1 MKSNTMKV
9 DSKKMQLAMARTCL
23 TATEIAVAAEMPVIT
38 VKRVT
43 SGKAVKPATIG
54 KVAKALG
61 IDVTEIL
68 ED

>member
-9 DSKKMQLAMARTCL
+9 DSRKIQLAMARACL
-23 TATEIAVAAEMPVIT
+23 TATEIAVAAEMPVVT

-43 SGKAVKPATIG
+43 SGKVVKPATIG

>member
-1 MKSNTMKV
+1 MKAN
-9 DSKKMQLAMARTCL
+9 KKKIQIIMARTCL
-23 TATEIAVAAEMPVIT
+23 TVSKIAIKAEMPISTIKNVL
-38 VKRVT
+38 K
-43 SGKAVKPATIG
+43 GKAVKPATIG

>member
-1 MKSNTMKV
+1 MKAN
-9 DSKKMQLAMARTCL
+9 KKKIQIIMARTCL
-23 TATEIAVAAEMPVIT
+23 TVSEIAIKAEMPISTIKNVL
-38 VKRVT
+38 K
-43 SGKAVKPATIG
+43 GKAVKPATIG

>member
-1 MKSNTMKV
+1 MKV
-9 DSKKMQLAMARTCL
+9 DSKKMQLAMARSCL
-23 TATEIAVAAEMPVIT
+23 TTTEIAVAAEMPLVT
-38 VKRVT
+38 VKKVT

-61 IDVTEIL
+61 IDVIEIL